1 MSQIIESAVKP
12 LPLSMGSVNSAL
24 DDYPL
29 ETKEAHFFVTE
40 VLDVLA
46 KEVHENGK

>member
-1 MSQIIESAVKP
+1 MKTWAVFEGFVADH
-12 LPLSMGSVNSAL
+12 L
-24 DDYPL
+24 L
-29 ETKEAHFFVTE
+29 ETKEAHFLVTE

>member
-1 MSQIIESAVKP
+1 MSNENMELYLKGLSQII
-12 LPLSMGSVNSAL
+12 SAL

-29 ETKEAHFFVTE
+29 ETKEAHFLVTE